1 MSVLKGGAAEFL
13 ADVITR
19 QLSTTFDGVSGDE
32 AENAKR
38 QLELVNGL
46 LVIPRQCLAGSSA
59 DGASASGKG
68 APSLLQEIRREL
80 ASSVQV
86 DRKSVV

>member
-19 QLSTTFDGVSGDE
+19 QLSTTFDDVSGDE

-46 LVIPRQCLAGSSA
+46 LVMLRQWLTGSSV
-59 DGASASGKG
+59 DGASAAGKSS
-68 APSLLQEIRREL
+68 PLLLQEIRREL
-80 ASSVQV
+80 ASSV
-86 DRKSVV
+86 